1 MLLSSLTT
9 FTLLPVT
16 QRFFKGLLLG
26 WFQVLPCTPNYY
38 ITQIKEGMHI
48 RYYHKRRCPCVAY
61 CTYCQGM
68 HSNDGLL
75 VLFVEDEVRLMRV
88 LKGVDNT
95 DNAG

>member
-1 MLLSSLTT
+1 MHYH
-9 FTLLPVT
+9 
-16 QRFFKGLLLG
+16 
-26 WFQVLPCTPNYY
+26 TPN
-38 ITQIKEGMHI
+38 IEINKQISTYEALNRKHPSIKVETH
-48 RYYHKRRCPCVAY
+48 RYYHQRRCPCVAY